1 VDGFAPTSIEYASNQ
16 ADDQE
21 RSQQVRLMR
30 RIYEQAQGIY
40 VWLGRPTNGVYSYL
54 AFDKMEEFYKLE
66 TLSMKKSRPYSPWW
80 MPKRPPQSELTT
92 LFTLIGPPQQN
103 KAVFNKPGTATHN
116 SWLGICEILRSD
128 WWHRTWVFQEAT
140 VLEKVSHFYI
150 EGVNV
155 SRRESKVKFLYGSLM
170 TSWSQLVVTSLIANH
185 IQGKPHGLRVAPY
198 NRRSAF
204 DDLAETTT
212 NVYNASLGMIPEVT
226 IELFTRRSL
235 CRTGHLG
242 LIGLV
247 PDTARKG
254 DVISSIVGGQ
264 VMYVIRPK
272 SVAKMEFYFVGECYI
287 HALMDSETVKAGNWG
302 PTMDVLE
309 RFYLV

>member
-1 VDGFAPTSIEYASNQ
+1 
-16 ADDQE
+16 
-21 RSQQVRLMR
+21 MR
-30 RIYEQAQGIY
+30 RIYEQAHGIY

-170 TSWSQLVVTSLIANH
+170 TSWSQLVVTSLIANR
-185 IQGKPHGLRVAPY
+185 IQTYPALDTKFMRNVTTPLKKVLELRKSRTQNLPLDFLSLLQVFRPTQCGAPRDKIY
-198 NRRSAF
+198 A
-204 DDLAETTT
+204 
-212 NVYNASLGMIPEVT
+212 P
-226 IELFTRRSL
+226 
-235 CRTGHLG
+235 LG
-242 LIGLV
+242 LATDGVTNQLI
-247 PDTARKG
+247 PDYSKSKSPLSTYT
-254 DVISSIVGGQ
+254 DVVQLQLHNRGHELDFLGYT
-264 VMYVIRPK
+264 MKLDMP
-272 SVAKMEFYFVGECYI
+272 
-287 HALMDSETVKAGNWG
+287 AGTPSNGIQWS
-302 PTMDVLE
+302 T
-309 RFYLV
+309 